1 MDFAFYLEN
10 DAGPGKNRTVTGT
23 ISTRRV
29 KMSETSGTKGLW
41 SRKGNSKA
49 NHQTGYKAG
58 VVPFYGARKS
68 KNEVYFQMASLFR
81 EVTRGQDH
89 LSSQW
94 MDRILASSRAN
105 NPGNLFTDNI

>member
-1 MDFAFYLEN
+1 
-10 DAGPGKNRTVTGT
+10 
-23 ISTRRV
+23 
-29 KMSETSGTKGLW
+29 MSETSGTKRLR
-41 SRKGNSKA
+41 SRKGTYKTKY
-49 NHQTGYKAG
+49 QTAYKAG

-68 KNEVYFQMASLFR
+68 RNEVYFQMASLFR

-94 MDRILASSRAN
+94 MDRILASTRVN